1 MFCSCFNVLY
11 SLYTYKTCS
20 TCYTVIVCLHF
31 TWRIRPRYI
40 NMYTT
45 IDTCCTLMFVA
56 TASPVIGA
64 THRHDV
70 ILMQNLVQSPRA
82 DLFWNAKQE
91 KLKGA
96 AAGVR
101 WKSDV
106 DLIWFFFFFKSR
118 ATTQSKM
125 FYMKNPSLRKKIW
138 KKRKILMQLCNSFS
152 TGHALLFLLSLLREK
167 KIAAHLFASSII
179 CLYNIRR
186 SRDDLLLLL
195 PFFYWPFLSYTQ

>member
-1 MFCSCFNVLY
+1 MLHADVCSYRIACNRGHT
-11 SLYTYKTCS
+11 S
-20 TCYTVIVCLHF
+20 
-31 TWRIRPRYI
+31 TWRDSYAESCSVAKGGPLLKCKTRETKRS
-40 NMYTT
+40 
-45 IDTCCTLMFVA
+45 CCWCKMKE
-56 TASPVIGA
+56 
-64 THRHDV
+64 
-70 ILMQNLVQSPRA
+70 
-82 DLFWNAKQE
+82 W
-91 KLKGA
+91 
-96 AAGVR
+96 R
-101 WKSDV
+101 WF
-106 DLIWFFFFFKSR
+106 DLIFFFFKSR